1 MNKNYVRG
9 RNFEYEIKKILT
21 EKGYFCVRSASSKTC
36 SDLIC
41 LNDKEVL
48 LIQAKR
54 SKKPISDRSILTH
67 YDSDIVKLQ
76 SLTVCPNVFK
86 QLWVK
91 VDRKGIRKYNI
102 LKDKLWPIK

>member
-9 RNFEYEIKKILT
+9 RNFEYEIKRIL
-21 EKGYFCVRSASSKTC
+21 ENQGYYVVRSSGSHSKI
-36 SDLIC
+36 DIC
-41 LNDKEVL
+41 AINDKEVL

-54 SKKPISDRSILTH
+54 SKKSISDRSILTH
-67 YDSDIVKLQ
+67 YDSDLVVLQ
-76 SLTVCPNVFK
+76 NLTVCPNVFK

-102 LKDKLWPIK
+102 LKDKLWSIK